1 MAGKLH
7 VNLRKNMRD
16 LGDILINEV
25 NWLRYLEPQAS
36 GCINHT
42 GGRHAQGYRM
52 CSAIRKS
59 DNKKIMTVVHRV
71 AMRMKLGR
79 AISSQEFVIHSCD
92 NDSCVNP
99 DHLVLGDAHTR
110 NAFMKQRGTQR
121 TGPLNTGGR
130 RVDEHGNPIRQ
141 NRNYKY
147 TEDELRWF
155 RTAGA
160 REIAARL
167 GCDLKQAGALRYG
180 ARHGYKWVK

>member
-1 MAGKLH
+1 MAGKLKI
-7 VNLRKNMRD
+7 NLRENMRD

-25 NWLRYLEPQAS
+25 NWNQYLEPQAS

-52 CSAIRKS
+52 CSAIRKA

-79 AISSQEFVIHSCD
+79 AISSREFVMHSCD

-99 DHLVLGDAHTR
+99 DHLVLGDAHVR
-110 NAFMKQRGTQR
+110 NEFMRQRGTLR
-121 TGPLNTGGR
+121 TGAGNTGGR
-130 RVDEHGNPIRQ
+130 RVDAAGNPIRQ
-141 NRNYKY
+141 NRTYRY
-147 TEDELRWF
+147 TEAELRWF
-155 RTAGA
+155 RTVKP

-167 GCDLKQAGALRYG
+167 GIDLKRAGALRYG